1 MAEEIVGITPYRK
14 QIKGN
19 IYRWVIQL
27 PSGVDAPDTM
37 YVVSTK
43 PLVISETPELPRAS
57 QKPQKCD
64 EDAVRLLHEKIE
76 SKAFRKAVGGAVIDA
91 IEKLLKLCE

>member
-1 MAEEIVGITPYRK
+1 MTEEVIAITPFRK

-27 PSGVDAPDTM
+27 PAGVEAPDKM
-37 YVVSTK
+37 YVVSRK
-43 PLVISETPELPRAS
+43 PLVVSETPELHTAEKKQR
-57 QKPQKCD
+57 CD
-64 EDAVRLLHEKIE
+64 EEAVKLLREKIE

>member
-1 MAEEIVGITPYRK
+1 MTEEAIAITPYRK

-27 PSGVDAPDTM
+27 PAGVDAPDTM

-43 PLVISETPELPRAS
+43 PLVISELPRAS

-64 EDAVRLLHEKIE
+64 EDAVRLLREKIE